1 MPFILGSNSVSG
13 YTVRN
18 SLRFNSGSSDYLNK
32 TFATNGTDRKIR
44 TISCWVKR
52 AKLGTEQVII
62 GGDDLSANQS
72 RLVFLSGDTLNCRLG
87 GASASDNTTTAV
99 FRDVSAWYHIV
110 AVIDTTQATATNR
123 VKIYV
128 NGTQQ
133 TVSSPSSTQN
143 QTTSFACS
151 TTNGIGING
160 SLTGGGYYDGYI
172 SELYFIDGQALT
184 PSSFGETATDTG
196 IWIPKAYSG
205 TYGTNGFYLKFANSA
220 SLGTDSSGNGNTFTV
235 NNLTSI
241 DQSTDTP
248 TNNFATLNPLSQGV
262 TATSRSYTNGNLSV
276 TYNSGDDSSLSTI
289 GVSTGKW
296 YAEFKVTAI
305 PTTAIVGVGNESSNL
320 VNNPGSCNIGSSTG
334 EYGYYSNGNK
344 RNNGATATS
353 YGSTYTTNDIIGVA
367 LDLNN
372 GAIWFSK
379 NGTWQNSATQAQI
392 EAGTTTNASATG
404 LSGTF
409 FFGTANGASS
419 TTGVAFDNNFG
430 NPPYSANSYQ
440 DANGYGNF
448 SYAVPSGFY
457 SLCTKNLAQFG

>member
-1 MPFILGSNSVSG
+1 M
-13 YTVRN
+13 
-18 SLRFNSGSSDYLNK
+18 SD
-32 TFATNGTDRKIR
+32 
-44 TISCWVKR
+44 
-52 AKLGTEQVII
+52 
-62 GGDDLSANQS
+62 
-72 RLVFLSGDTLNCRLG
+72 VF
-87 GASASDNTTTAV
+87 
-99 FRDVSAWYHIV
+99 
-110 AVIDTTQATATNR
+110 
-123 VKIYV
+123 
-128 NGTQQ
+128 
-133 TVSSPSSTQN
+133 
-143 QTTSFACS
+143 
-151 TTNGIGING
+151 
-160 SLTGGGYYDGYI
+160 
-172 SELYFIDGQALT
+172 FIDGQQLT
-184 PSSFGETATDTG
+184 PSSFGETDFDTG
-196 IWIPKAYSG
+196 IWKPKAYTG
-205 TYGTNGFYLKFANSA
+205 TYGTNGFYLQFKNSA

-241 DQSTDTP
+241 DQTTDTP
-248 TNNFATLNPLSQGV
+248 TNNFCTLNPLSQGV
-262 TATSRSYTNGNLSV
+262 TATSRSYTNGNLSI

-320 VNNPGSCNIGSSTG
+320 VNDAGNCNIGSSTG

-353 YGSTYTTNDIIGVA
+353 YGNTYTTNDIIGVA

-392 EAGTTTNASATG
+392 EAGTTTNASETG

-409 FFGTANGASS
+409 FFGTANGASG

-430 NPPYSANSYQ
+430 SPPYSANSYT
-440 DANGYGNF
+440 DGAGYGNF

-457 SLCTKNLAQFG
+457 SLNTKNLATFG